1 MTSANESVPHKLFL
15 SASKEFSLSVKDL
28 RVVVV
33 VVVVVVIIVVVVIM
47 VLVCNSRPS
56 TKETFGT

>member
-15 SASKEFSLSVKDL
+15 SASKEFSLSVKDM

-33 VVVVVVIIVVVVIM
+33 VVIVVVVIM